1 MVKISLRAKGPTVRT
16 YGLIDT
22 GNKLH
27 EGVAINEELARKLQL
42 PIDPCD
48 LTVGTAANDGDMSVI
63 GRVYNISVI
72 LGDDC
77 PSYIHEAL
85 VIPELR
91 TPINLGCNWVEEIRG
106 ILDYSKPR
114 QATLVVKQM
123 KVPLVQSID
132 SEVENTSEDEERS
145 GIPPGEH
152 SPPSPQISHLKIFED
167 LNHEISSY
175 TSALNVC
182 KPTVKELCKNDDNFS
197 NGNVHHSR
205 DFFNLKPDPL
215 NSYIEQ
221 ISFKHKA
228 KADFV
233 RKNVWTRNVK
243 GAQRSAQGQGVRLK
257 TVALRKT
264 PRPVRLSVQA
274 TRMLA
279 GESVSVLNFL
289 PSREIRPQMTV
300 MVEEAML
307 GDRQDVRIVEGVYR
321 AQQNGVLRI
330 PVVNLHEEPCIAAAG
345 CVFTAEI
352 CEDSSM
358 VINTETLEL
367 REPSEVIQSMSENQ
381 KSDHDK
387 PLTKEQ
393 MENPTF
399 KEVWADLEME
409 DNELLKEH
417 PDVKKQVKQLIWE
430 YRDIFSREAPGHTDL
445 VTMKLR
451 LKPGTEPI
459 RQRYRELNP
468 KMLKDLEAQ
477 MADWLNQGV
486 IEPSTSPWAS
496 PLVPVRKKDGK
507 IRWAVDFRR
516 LNSCL
521 EQDSY
526 PLPRIQTLLDRA
538 GGHRVY
544 STLDAT
550 AAYFNIS
557 IDPASREL
565 TAFATPTGLWQ
576 FRRMPFGIS
585 TAPAV
590 YSRFISTAMNP
601 LGSEIAQC
609 YLDDVISYN
618 MRVADHVPQMRQ
630 VFEAHRKAGIKLKA
644 KKSKLFQKKIQYL
657 GHMLSKEGIGMVP
670 EYVERIKNWPSPNT
684 VAELNS
690 CLGFYGYYRSF
701 IPEYAALTCEM
712 NAQKKAAKLDW
723 TPTME
728 ENFQK
733 LKDKFES
740 APIRAVPDFEAD
752 TPFQLTT
759 DYSGKAIGAV
769 LSQVQNGAERLIA
782 AMGRKTT
789 GAEQRY
795 PSWKGEAS
803 AVIYGIR
810 KFRTILSFKP
820 FQINTDNSALK
831 QLKSLKKN
839 TGMMARWTEELAG
852 FEFRVVHRPGKLNT
866 NADALS
872 RRTDADMPSPTA
884 EEEAEQEEYIG
895 AVGEENE
902 DDPPQGPN
910 EQRYRDRIYRH
921 QLDDPILEKVR
932 RWIGRDRRAPDR
944 ATLRGESRDV
954 HRLAEM
960 FDTLRIAEDGVLE
973 QEIQTFTGKR
983 RRILVPFSL
992 REEVFNHSHRT
1003 TTGSHFGMHATISK
1017 FLRNFYYVGHQ
1028 SDIRLRIAVC
1038 HDCVQKNIKANI
1050 KIGAHVPIQNGFPL
1064 QTVYM
1069 DLAGK
1074 FTTTPE
1080 GYNYILT
1087 LQDGWSRFVQA
1098 HPIRQKTAEEVA
1110 TTIMDKYISTFGC
1123 PQAFHSD
1130 QGTEF
1135 CNAVMKILWKKLGV
1149 KHEVGPVANPQ
1160 SNLVERWH
1168 RTMEETLRTVI
1179 QGQETEWPK
1188 YLPGVVLAYNTKVHS
1203 TTGVTPFLAF
1213 MGREATL
1220 PADLILRLP
1229 NPDDERDIPTA
1240 VRNLLD
1246 RYTTMYDAMAKSQ
1259 ETIIRR
1265 NASQYRNN
1273 REFRVGDKVFYL
1285 APTSGKGAKK
1295 KMEKHWSG
1303 PFLITEK
1310 CAEVL
1315 YRIQTIPAGE
1325 AEDMVVHV
1333 GRLRPYYPP
1342 TRADGDPTSP
1352 PEPFEEDGD
1361 EAGEQI
1367 PLNLRRQAQPPNPR
1381 IDFSLNDDSDE
1392 EGGPPNVPGGAP
1404 PHPPPEVDPIN
1415 FPLPVTP
1422 PPGSPQAVR
1431 TPRREQ
1437 RERRERERDRSCE
1450 PSGSG
1455 LQRNDARRPT
1465 ARERSPRES
1474 PQLSTPRRERERE
1487 REIHVPRMEKRP
1499 LSDSEEQHTDS
1510 PEKGER
1516 AKSGGK
1522 KQRSGTLWQQQAEA
1536 SAQVLDSSDDEMDPP
1551 RVATLSRTLR
1561 IPVKR
1566 GAKLPYK
1573 GTRESAGHDI
1583 YCPAH
1588 TILPPGQQTCI
1599 PLKLHTRVPP
1609 GYFIKLF
1616 GRSSIER
1623 EGVILLAGLVDS
1635 DYTGEIQAV
1644 FWNLST
1650 EAIEFNK
1657 GQRVCQAVVLQTH
1670 DVEFYHV
1677 DNLPTT
1683 DRGANG
1689 FGSTN

>member
-1 MVKISLRAKGPTVRT
+1 MVKISLRANGPTVRT

-27 EGVAINEELARKLQL
+27 EGVAVNEELARKLQL
-42 PIDPCD
+42 PIVPCE
-48 LTVGTAANDGDMSVI
+48 LSVGTAANGGDMDVI

-77 PSYIHEAL
+77 PSYIREAL

-91 TPINLGCNWVEEIRG
+91 TPINLGCKWVEEIRG
-106 ILDYSKPR
+106 VLDYSSPV
-114 QATLVVKQM
+114 QAALVVKQTR
-123 KVPLVQSID
+123 VPLVQSID
-132 SEVENTSEDEERS
+132 SEAPSASEDEERS
-145 GIPPGEH
+145 GKPPGEH
-152 SPPSPQISHLKIFED
+152 SPPNPQISVSLRAFEE
-167 LNHEISSY
+167 LNAEISSY
-175 TSALNVC
+175 SSALNVC
-182 KPTVKELCKNDDNFS
+182 KPTVKELCKAEDNFA

-205 DFFNLKPDPL
+205 EFLALKPDSVE
-215 NSYIEQ
+215 SYVAQ
-221 ISFKHKA
+221 LSFKHKA
-228 KADFV
+228 KADFE

-243 GAQRSAQGQGVRLK
+243 GPLRNSQGPAVRLK
-257 TVALRKT
+257 TVAVGKR

-274 TRMLA
+274 TRILA
-279 GESVSVLNFL
+279 PESVSVVNFL
-289 PSREIRPQMTV
+289 PSRELRPQAIV
-300 MVEEAML
+300 MVEETVL
-307 GDRQDVRIVEGVYR
+307 DDSPVRVLEGVYR
-321 AQQNGVLRI
+321 AQQNGIVRI
-330 PVVNLHEEPCIAAAG
+330 PVVNLQEAPCIASAG

-358 VINTETLEL
+358 VINTESLVL
-367 REPSEVIQSMSENQ
+367 REPHEVIQSMSEN
-381 KSDHDK
+381 KTSDATK
-387 PLTKEQ
+387 PMTKEQ

-399 KEVWADLEME
+399 KEVWEDLEME
-409 DNELLKEH
+409 DNELLNEH
-417 PDVKKQVKQLIWE
+417 PDVKKQVKELIYE

-445 VTMKLR
+445 VTMKLK

-486 IEPSTSPWAS
+486 IEPSSSPWAS

-601 LGSEIAQC
+601 LGSEVAQC

-618 MRVADHVPQMRQ
+618 LRVADHVPQMRQ

-657 GHMLSKEGIGMVP
+657 GHMLSHEGIGMVP
-670 EYVERIKNWPSPNT
+670 EYVERIKNWPPPST

-690 CLGFYGYYRSF
+690 VLGFYGYYRTF
-701 IPEYAALTCEM
+701 IPEYADLTCEM
-712 NAQKKAAKLDW
+712 NAQKKATKLEW
-723 TPTME
+723 TPGMDE
-728 ENFQK
+728 QFQQ
-733 LKDKFES
+733 LKDKFQN

-759 DYSGKAIGAV
+759 DYSGRAISAI

-852 FEFRVVHRPGKLNT
+852 YEFRVVHRPGRLNT

-872 RRTDADMPSPTA
+872 RRTDADMPDPTA
-884 EEEAEQEEYIG
+884 EEEAEQEEYVG
-895 AVGEENE
+895 AV
-902 DDPPQGPN
+902 DDPADELPDRR
-910 EQRYRDRIYRH
+910 ERYRDRVYRH

-932 RWIGRDRRAPDR
+932 RWIGVDRRAPDK

-954 HRLAEM
+954 HRLAEI
-960 FDTLRIAEDGVLE
+960 FDTLRIAEDGVIE
-973 QEIQTFTGKR
+973 QEINTFTGKR
-983 RRILVPFSL
+983 RRIMVPLSL
-992 REEVFNHSHRT
+992 REEVFTHCHRT
-1003 TTGSHFGMHATISK
+1003 TTGAHFGMHSTISK

-1028 SDIRLRIAVC
+1028 ADIRLRIAVC

-1050 KIGAHVPIQNGFPL
+1050 KIGAHVPIQNGYPL

-1069 DLAGK
+1069 DVVGK
-1074 FTTTPE
+1074 FDTTTE
-1080 GYNYILT
+1080 GYNFILT

-1098 HPIRQKTAEEVA
+1098 YPLRQKTADEVA
-1110 TTIMDKYISTFGC
+1110 TTIMDKFICTFGC

-1130 QGTEF
+1130 QGKEF
-1135 CNAVMKILWKKLGV
+1135 CNTIMKKLLQKLGV
-1149 KHEVGPVANPQ
+1149 KHELGPVANPQ
-1160 SNLVERWH
+1160 SNLIERWH

-1179 QGQETEWPK
+1179 QGRETLWPE
-1188 YLPGVVLAYNTKVHS
+1188 YLPGVVLAYNTRIHS
-1203 TTGVTPFLAF
+1203 STGVTPFLAF
-1213 MGREATL
+1213 QGREATL

-1229 NPDDERDIPTA
+1229 NPDDDKDIPTA

-1246 RYTTMYDAMAKSQ
+1246 RYTTMYEAMAKSQ
-1259 ETIIRR
+1259 ASTIRR
-1265 NASQYRNN
+1265 NALQYHGS

-1285 APTSGKGAKK
+1285 APNHGKAKK
-1295 KMEKHWSG
+1295 KMTKHWSG
-1303 PFLITEK
+1303 PYLITEK
-1310 CAEVL
+1310 CADVL
-1315 YRIQTIPAGE
+1315 YKIQTIPAGE
-1325 AEDMVVHV
+1325 KEDLVVHV
-1333 GRLRPYYPP
+1333 GRLKPYYPP
-1342 TRADGDPTSP
+1342 AMTDGDPTSP

-1367 PLNLRRQAQPPNPR
+1367 PLNPERQAKPPNPR
-1381 IDFSLNDDSDE
+1381 VDFSNGDDSDD
-1392 EGGPPNVPGGAP
+1392 EGGPPNRPGGAP
-1404 PHPPPEVDPIN
+1404 PPPPNIDPLN
-1415 FPLPVTP
+1415 LPLPDTP
-1422 PPGSPQAVR
+1422 PPRSPTMQR

-1437 RERRERERDRSCE
+1437 SEKRGRERDQSCE

-1455 LQRNDARRPT
+1455 TQRRDAKRTPD
-1465 ARERSPRES
+1465 RERSPRRSS
-1474 PQLSTPRRERERE
+1474 PPQTPRRDRERERATYTYPSA
-1487 REIHVPRMEKRP
+1487 PRVEKRA
-1499 LSDSEEQHTDS
+1499 LSDNEEPSTDS

-1516 AKSGGK
+1516 VKSGGK
-1522 KQRSGTLWQQQAEA
+1522 KQRSGTLWQQQVEE
-1536 SAQVLDSSDDEMDPP
+1536 SKEVLDSSDEDMDPP
-1551 RVATLSRTLR
+1551 AVATLARTIR

-1566 GAKLPYK
+1566 GAKLPHK

-1588 TILPPGQQTCI
+1588 TILPPGQQTCV

-1609 GYFIKLF
+1609 GYFLKLF

-1650 EAIEFNK
+1650 EAVEFNK
-1657 GQRVCQAVVLQTH
+1657 NQRVCQAVILETRE
-1670 DVEFYHV
+1670 VEFYHV